1 MRYTD
6 TDALVVL
13 DNLSNSKKFKSFKN
27 IEKVSIDVHSYFPIT
42 GSVEIQ
48 SGSIDFTPDNPSYNI
63 DWDWDVNPEGP
74 PKDDEEIF
82 ADFFEEMFLTN
93 NRRHLDQYLL
103 PNQYNTLY
111 EDSYIFSKKDF
122 LDKNKKK
129 IFKKIKLLYFY
140 KIGQEFLYF
149 IKNKKEASSLKIPDS
164 IDTKNVELLYISE
177 GHTVD
182 IFREI
187 TPLKFPNLKKL
198 VIDTNIVKGGK
209 FPKFEKLE
217 EIYINSHSTKIK
229 FSFENLKNLKKLV
242 IDGSNSTNCQSLKN
256 LSLLN
261 EIHLEELKNKD
272 LNDLKCLKNTSDIS
286 IEPFNTNIG
295 KKKVKEILKSEN
307 FKFLSNLKNLKVL
320 RLALPFDFPPR
331 VSHNFDIIK
340 LVNNIPK
347 NLEVIYIRI
356 GFLIKD
362 VKKAELLF
370 KSIITRLVNLKKLNI
385 NIQTDP
391 KTKMNV
397 DFKMLKKLKKLE
409 SINIEYFGDMEPK
422 YENINTLSNFKNLNN
437 IVIPPEK
444 FSDKNLISLYKSV
457 GSGLQIYDDMIGDLL
472 KQRKISKKKLV

>member
-1 MRYTD
+1 R
-6 TDALVVL
+6 
-13 DNLSNSKKFKSFKN
+13 
-27 IEKVSIDVHSYFPIT
+27 
-42 GSVEIQ
+42 G
-48 SGSIDFTPDNPSYNI
+48 
-63 DWDWDVNPEGP
+63 
-74 PKDDEEIF
+74 
-82 ADFFEEMFLTN
+82 
-93 NRRHLDQYLL
+93 HLDQYLL

-129 IFKKIKLLYFY
+129 IFKKVKLLYFY

-182 IFREI
+182 IFKEI

-272 LNDLKCLKNTSDIS
+272 LSDLKCLRNTSDIS

-307 FKFLSNLKNLKVL
+307 F
-320 RLALPFDFPPR
+320 
-331 VSHNFDIIK
+331 
-340 LVNNIPK
+340 
-347 NLEVIYIRI
+347 
-356 GFLIKD
+356 
-362 VKKAELLF
+362 
-370 KSIITRLVNLKKLNI
+370 
-385 NIQTDP
+385 
-391 KTKMNV
+391 
-397 DFKMLKKLKKLE
+397 
-409 SINIEYFGDMEPK
+409 
-422 YENINTLSNFKNLNN
+422 
-437 IVIPPEK
+437 
-444 FSDKNLISLYKSV
+444 
-457 GSGLQIYDDMIGDLL
+457 
-472 KQRKISKKKLV
+472 